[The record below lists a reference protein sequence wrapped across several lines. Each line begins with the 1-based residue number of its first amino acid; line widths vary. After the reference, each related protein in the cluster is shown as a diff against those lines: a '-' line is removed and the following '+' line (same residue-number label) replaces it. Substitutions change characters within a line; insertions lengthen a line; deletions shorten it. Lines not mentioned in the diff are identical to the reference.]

1 MKNDIVIALI
11 SLLIIFSVIVS
22 TFILTE
28 LIEKKSH
35 NSILLRLIKKR
46 IIINLFILVVSMSLI
61 LSFLWLIG
69 YFKTS

>member
-11 SLLIIFSVIVS
+11 GLVIIFTVIIS

-28 LIEKKSH
+28 QIEKKSR
-35 NSILLRLIKKR
+35 NAKLLRLIKNR
-46 IIINLFILVVSMSLI
+46 IVINLFILIISMSLI
-61 LSFLWLIG
+61 ISFMWLVG